1 MKEIKFRA
9 WDDVEDLM
17 YYTGEETDIIFY
29 FDDNGIVAE
38 KILGDYETEKLPY
51 LKYMPFTGLYDRKGT
66 PIYEGDIAKSGKRL
80 FVARW
85 NNDIASFVWEPL
97 DGKSSYP
104 CFNVGTVKNV
114 EIVGN
119 IYENPE
125 LLEGEE

>member
-1 MKEIKFRA
+1 MRPIKFRV
-9 WDDVEDLM
+9 WLDEFNKMFYDVGLM
-17 YYTGEETDIIFY
+17 GGELYVNIDGKGYDVVGDCGDFKLMQYTGLKDQ
-29 FDDNGIVAE
+29 NGRE
-38 KILGDYETEKLPY
+38 N
-51 LKYMPFTGLYDRKGT
+51 
-66 PIYEGDIAKSGKRL
+66 YEGDIAKSGKRL
-80 FVARW
+80 FVAKW

-97 DGKSSYP
+97 DGESSYP